1 MSLMSDYYA
10 ARESNPS
17 LDYASFARSQQ
28 PALAA
33 ANQAKNEAYTSA
45 LNSLTPQQ
53 LQQVN
58 SARDTAIN
66 NIPAPQ
72 LHYDSRDQ
80 LVDTGSGPLMPFGLV
95 NQQNAADKV
104 RNEYVYQVMALA
116 AQNQAAQPAIPA
128 PNPQPAPNPYLPP
141 SPSPQPAPSV
151 PAPTAPI
158 QQPPSPAPAPYQPSP
173 GQIIGGGV
181 VDDGS
186 SFNTGAAGGLGN
198 SGVVYGPDGKVY
210 SSAAAA
216 IAAGVTNFSYVKPSS
231 GSTGL
236 IKGAD
241 NLTNIPNAATGNA
254 NPGGLIANQNQQLF
268 TRPTTVQ
275 LPPGVYNPFAV

>member
-1 MSLMSDYYA
+1 MAEKVSVAAYQQALGQLTPDQRQQLESDRQSALQSLTLPQVNYNSTDRLVDRGFGPPM
-10 ARESNPS
+10 PS
-17 LDYASFARSQQ
+17 AIVNYQE
-28 PALAA
+28 A
-33 ANQAKNEAYTSA
+33 ANQVR
-45 LNSLTPQQ
+45 LN
-53 LQQVN
+53 
-58 SARDTAIN
+58 
-66 NIPAPQ
+66 
-72 LHYDSRDQ
+72 Y
-80 LVDTGSGPLMPFGLV
+80 VD
-95 NQQNAADKV
+95 
-104 RNEYVYQVMALA
+104 QVMALA
-116 AQNQAAQPAIPA
+116 AQNQAAQPPRPA
-128 PNPQPAPNPYLPP
+128 PSPQPAPNPYLPP

-173 GQIIGGGV
+173 GQIIGGSV

-186 SFNTGAAGGLGN
+186 SFNTGATGGLGN

-216 IAAGVTNFSYVKPSS
+216 IAAGVTNFSHTKPAG